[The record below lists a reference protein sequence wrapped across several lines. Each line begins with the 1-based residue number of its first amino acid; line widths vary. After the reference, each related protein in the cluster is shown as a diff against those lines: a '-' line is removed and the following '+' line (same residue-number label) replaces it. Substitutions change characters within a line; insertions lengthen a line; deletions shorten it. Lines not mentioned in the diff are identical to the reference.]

1 MDCRPGKGDDH
12 RSIEAIRG
20 ASTQTNQSG
29 FCGRNSSRIC
39 CKQSTAQSSSPDRS
53 RWFGAAAEHY
63 GQQHHDSC
71 IRQRGPRPAGCTH
84 PDRGTTCRSVTRRP
98 GNRKISIAG
107 ENRPDRPAP
116 GHGRTSHSP
125 FHRTGRTAPCSE
137 QIGARRSLTHTGRTT
152 TKGAGAGDGPPEAP
166 VQLHER
172 VAAGILGPSRPGHRL
187 PRLALRH
194 LPLRRVPP
202 TAINV
207 DGHIHAAG
215 GPRKRHFKVSVEH
228 TNYAPD
234 GLSSVLDVARRTA
247 RTPRPRKRSR
257 RRGTLADC
265 GTGRGA
271 TSRSRPQTAVV
282 KQLTVCSREAG
293 TAPFRSNARAGSA
306 R

>member
-1 MDCRPGKGDDH
+1 MVRC
-12 RSIEAIRG
+12 
-20 ASTQTNQSG
+20 
-29 FCGRNSSRIC
+29 
-39 CKQSTAQSSSPDRS
+39 RS
-53 RWFGAAAEHY
+53 RALRPAAPRLLHSPAGAAA
-63 GQQHHDSC
+63 
-71 IRQRGPRPAGCTH
+71 PAGCTH
-84 PDRGTTCRSVTRRP
+84 PDRGTTCRFVTRRP

-107 ENRPDRPAP
+107 ENRPDQPAP

-125 FHRTGRTAPCSE
+125 FHRTGRIAPCSE

-166 VQLHER
+166 AQLHER

-187 PRLALRH
+187 PQLALRH
-194 LPLRRVPP
+194 LPLQRVPP

-215 GPRKRHFKVSVEH
+215 GPRKRHFNVSVEH

-271 TSRSRPQTAVV
+271 TSRSRPQTANRCGSTTYSLFPRSGDRSV
-282 KQLTVCSREAG
+282 QIERASGFCSI
-293 TAPFRSNARAGSA
+293 T
-306 R
+306 